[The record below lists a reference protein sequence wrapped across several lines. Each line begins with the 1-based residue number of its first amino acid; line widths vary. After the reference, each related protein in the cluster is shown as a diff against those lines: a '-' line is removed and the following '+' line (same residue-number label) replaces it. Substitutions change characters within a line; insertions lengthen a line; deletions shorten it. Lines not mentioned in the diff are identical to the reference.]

1 MNAAD
6 ASEYQVASA
15 TEEPPPAQ
23 RIPDITSPSG
33 PTPEPRTSLESEPEQ
48 DDRAARLD
56 ELLARADHAA
66 RRIAARQAEW
76 HASSDYAI
84 LMELEA
90 QTQAE
95 AGQQAEARDELELGL
110 LPCGLSALL
119 LGLAGRG
126 GWVHTHTVGSDRG
139 DR

>member
-23 RIPDITSPSG
+23 RILDITSPSG

-95 AGQQAEARDELELGL
+95 AGQ
-110 LPCGLSALL
+110 
-119 LGLAGRG
+119 
-126 GWVHTHTVGSDRG
+126 
-139 DR
+139 